1 MRFGVYF
8 DLRNP
13 RGWRQDW
20 SRLYGFTLE
29 MCEEAERLGADSA
42 WFSEHHLF
50 EDGYLPQP
58 LTFAAAAAVRT
69 RRIRIGTAVLI
80 APLRQAVHLAEEAAV
95 VDILSDGRLD
105 LGLGAGYRQPE
116 FDAYGAPLGDRYRA
130 TDQIVLDLR
139 RAWSEGAVT
148 PPPRQ
153 SAVPIWL
160 GYNGPRGAL
169 RAGRLGTGLLSLN
182 PELLA
187 PYRQGLLD
195 AGLDP
200 ASARMS
206 GVLNAWV
213 SPDPERDWSLVAKH
227 HAYQWDS
234 YRRYLVEGTGR
245 PDPRPIDPE
254 RSRANGLAPG
264 LGNLLVA
271 TPEDAAAAMRDRVR
285 GLPVDTVF
293 CWASLGGMPEEAV
306 AAHVQTLCTKLRPL
320 LADPETPPDT
330 ERDT

>member
-1 MRFGVYF
+1 VKLGVYF

-13 RGWRQDW
+13 PGWRQDW
-20 SRLYGFTLE
+20 ARLYSFTLE

-58 LTFAAAAAVRT
+58 LTFAAAAAART
-69 RRIRIGTAVLI
+69 RRLRVGTAVLI
-80 APLRQAVHLAEEAAV
+80 APLRRAIHLAEEAAV

-116 FDAYGAPLGDRYRA
+116 FDAYATALGDRYLA

-139 RAWSEGAVT
+139 RAWAEGRVT

-153 SAVPIWL
+153 SPVPIWL

-169 RAGRLGTGLLSLN
+169 RAGRLGTGLLSLS
-182 PELLA
+182 PDLLA
-187 PYRQGLLD
+187 PYRQGLRD
-195 AGLDP
+195 AGLDQN
-200 ASARMS
+200 AARMS
-206 GVLNAWV
+206 GVINLWV
-213 SPDPERDWSLVAKH
+213 SPDPERDWPMVARH
-227 HAYQWDS
+227 HAYEWDS
-234 YRRYLVEGTGR
+234 YRRYMVEGTGR

-271 TPEDAAAAMRDRVR
+271 TPEDAADAIRERLSGM
-285 GLPVDTVF
+285 PVDTVF
-293 CWASLGGMPEEAV
+293 CWASLAGMPEEAV
-306 AAHVQTLCTKLRPL
+306 AAHIQTLCTKLRPL
-320 LADPETPPDT
+320 LTDGKTQQDA
-330 ERDT
+330 

>member
-8 DLRNP
+8 DVRNP
-13 RGWRQDW
+13 PGWRQDW
-20 SRLYGFTLE
+20 ARLYSFTLE

-58 LTFAAAAAVRT
+58 LTFAAAAAART
-69 RRIRIGTAVLI
+69 RQIRIGTAVLI
-80 APLRQAVHLAEEAAV
+80 APLRRAIHLAEEAAV
-95 VDILSDGRLD
+95 VDVLSDGRLD

-116 FDAYGAPLGDRYRA
+116 FDAYGAVLGDRYRT

-139 RAWSEGAVT
+139 RAWTEGRVT

-153 SAVPIWL
+153 SPVPIWL
-160 GYNGPRGAL
+160 GYNGPRGAV

-182 PELLA
+182 PDLIA
-187 PYRQGLLD
+187 PYRQGLLE

-200 ASARMS
+200 DGGRMS
-206 GVLNAWV
+206 GVLNVWV
-213 SPDPERDWSLVAKH
+213 SPDPGRDWPQVAKH

-245 PDPRPIDPE
+245 PNPRPIDPE

-271 TPEDAAAAMRDRVR
+271 TPEDAADAISERLA

-293 CWASLGGMPEEAV
+293 CWASLAGMPEEMV

-320 LADPETPPDT
+320 LADGKPHQDA
-330 ERDT
+330 